1 MSAIQRRAVLFA
13 DLRGSTSLY
22 ELIGNADASEVVT
35 ETVDAIARRVPA
47 TGGVLVKTLG
57 DGLMAVFPT
66 ATQAVEAAEQMHEEL
81 DIVMARR
88 AAITGFGEAR
98 LQLQVCVALG
108 ETVEVSGDFFGDA
121 VNVAAR
127 LLDHAGDNETLVTAD
142 VMRALPAE
150 SRGLFR
156 SLDRVR
162 LRGRVETVEVHIMSR
177 RGLDTAPTLVGAPAL
192 GMAGPDAV
200 VLCWGGVRRRFNAA
214 DLPVVI
220 GRGAASDMQIDDA
233 RVSRSHCRID
243 LVGATLQLSD
253 LSINGTFVRFAS
265 EDEVVSLRRGSCTL
279 HGSGEVGL
287 SGSPEDPGVAAMQ
300 FEVLHAPL
308 RQPDDSGPGPLFR

>member
-1 MSAIQRRAVLFA
+1 MSAIQRRAVVFA

-22 ELIGNADASEVVT
+22 ELVGNEIASEVVT
-35 ETVDAIARRVPA
+35 ETVDSIARRVPA
-47 TGGVLVKTLG
+47 TGGILVKTLG
-57 DGLMAVFPT
+57 DGLMAVFPSP
-66 ATQAVEAAEQMHEEL
+66 AQAVECADQMHEEL

-88 AAITGFGEAR
+88 SAITGFGEAR

-127 LLDHAGDNETLVTAD
+127 LLDHAGDNETLVTVD
-142 VMRALPAE
+142 VLRALPME
-150 SRGLFR
+150 QRNMFR

-162 LRGRVETVEVHIMSR
+162 LRGRVEPVEVHILSR
-177 RGLDTAPTLVGAPAL
+177 RGLDTAPTLVGSQAMGL
-192 GMAGPDAV
+192 AGPEAV
-200 VLCWGGVRRRFNAA
+200 VLVWGNLRRRFTAA
-214 DLPVVI
+214 DMPVVI

-233 RVSRSHCRID
+233 RVSRAHCRID
-243 LVGATLQLSD
+243 LIGATLQLSD

-265 EDEVVSLRRGSCTL
+265 EDEIVSLRRGSCTL

-300 FEVLHAPL
+300 FEVLHAPV
-308 RQPDDSGPGPLFR
+308 RYEDSGPGPLFR